1 MSHKLQKVHFMVWE
15 LEPNLLKEV
24 QSRGGRGDG
33 ANGGP
38 AGHGPSVCTR
48 HGIPKVLSLIQS
60 WAEGAAVLAPAWG
73 PGALGLGPV
82 PSLPSSPRPQPFW
95 AIIPNASDNT

>member
-1 MSHKLQKVHFMVWE
+1 MNHTLQKVHFMVWE

-38 AGHGPSVCTR
+38 AGRGPSVHEAR
-48 HGIPKVLSLIQS
+48 HP
-60 WAEGAAVLAPAWG
+60 EGAQPDPELGRGSGRTCSHLGARGSGTQFLAY
-73 PGALGLGPV
+73 
-82 PSLPSSPRPQPFW
+82 RPP
-95 AIIPNASDNT
+95 